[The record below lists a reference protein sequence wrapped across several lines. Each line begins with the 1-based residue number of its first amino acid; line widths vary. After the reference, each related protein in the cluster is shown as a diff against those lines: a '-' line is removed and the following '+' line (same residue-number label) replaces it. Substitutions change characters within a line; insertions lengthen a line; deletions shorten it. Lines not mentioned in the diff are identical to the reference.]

1 MIINNRNKP
10 NTISFGLGRT
20 EIEVP
25 INTKMYVFS
34 NNIHNSKIYKYQ
46 GSNINNIITQNIHN
60 TFFDAINNQNIN
72 NFFTDLSGDKIFNSN
87 EIIVKI

>member
-1 MIINNRNKP
+1 MILNNRNKT

-25 INTKMYVFS
+25 VNTKMYVFS
-34 NNIHNSKIYKYQ
+34 NNIHNSKFFNYQ
-46 GSNINNIITQNIHN
+46 GSNINNIISENIHN
-60 TFFDAINNQNIN
+60 TFFNALNTQIIS

-87 EIIVKI
+87 EIKVTI